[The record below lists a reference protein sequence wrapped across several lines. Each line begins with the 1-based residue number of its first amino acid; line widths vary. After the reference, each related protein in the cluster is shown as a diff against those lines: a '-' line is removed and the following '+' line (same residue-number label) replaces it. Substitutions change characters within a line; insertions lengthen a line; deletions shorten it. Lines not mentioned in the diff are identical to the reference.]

1 MRKHIFG
8 FALFA
13 LILSSAIFVYRLIYS
28 PNISC
33 EIPLRS
39 SKISETY
46 DPSMPIIQP
55 DGFAKDIYAAAP
67 ASVVV
72 DVNSKKLYAG
82 VDDKISN
89 PSTGEFV
96 KVIVFAE
103 NSGEAAFQTNWLR
116 YINTSNVV
124 FRCDECAS
132 MSAKKN
138 YYARIYFAKTPDDAN
153 LNLRLKNEKS
163 GEYRLS
169 SASVLVNS
177 GKNK

>member
-13 LILSSAIFVYRLIYS
+13 LILSSAIFAYRLIYS
-28 PNISC
+28 PVNIY
-33 EIPLRS
+33 EITPPD
-39 SKISETY
+39 ETPQGY
-46 DPSMPIIQP
+46 NPSMPVIQP

-89 PSTGEFV
+89 PLTGEFV
-96 KVIVFAE
+96 KVVVFAE
-103 NSGEAAFQTNWLR
+103 NSGEAAFQTNWLQ

-132 MSAKKN
+132 MTAKKN
-138 YYARIYFAKTPDDAN
+138 YYARIYFAKEPDDAT

-163 GEYRLS
+163 GEYHLQS
-169 SASVLVNS
+169 TAVLVNS

>member
-13 LILSSAIFVYRLIYS
+13 LILSSAIFTYRLIYS
-28 PNISC
+28 P
-33 EIPLRS
+33 
-39 SKISETY
+39 SKIYEITPPDET
-46 DPSMPIIQP
+46 PQAMPVIQP
-55 DGFAKDIYAAAP
+55 DGIAKDIYASTP

-82 VDDKISN
+82 IDDKISDTL
-89 PSTGEFV
+89 TGKFV
-96 KVIVFAE
+96 KVVVFAE
-103 NSGEAAFQTNWLR
+103 NSGEAAFQTSWLR

-124 FRCDECAS
+124 FRCDECAAMTS
-132 MSAKKN
+132 KKN
-138 YYARIYFAKTPDDAN
+138 YYARIYFAKEPDDAN

-163 GEYRLS
+163 GAYRLQS
-169 SASVLVNS
+169 TAVLVNS